1 MTKNNSGKYIHRP
14 LIMDG
19 NKSVTLIAE
28 PIEGSFALDKAPT
41 VFVFCR
47 EHFAK
52 SFVKDLEGFFFCHKS
67 DIHNI
72 AAFIQKTELVL
83 NQSHH
88 SEFCQ
93 TNVED
98 ILWIKPSLFWRSCE
112 MRRSLLTILLRVA
125 MLYDRSV
132 NNYEE
137 VLFSH
142 ELIVPTKRAI
152 KRFLYGFTEYRGP
165 SLATTQTVQVKG
177 WKAIFEAKDELE
189 IKRLLVSQGSG
200 GHFRADLSLRNLCF

>member
-1 MTKNNSGKYIHRP
+1 MNNSTKDIH
-14 LIMDG
+14 LSILNG
-19 NKSVTLIAE
+19 NKPVSLIAE
-28 PIEGSFALDKAPT
+28 PIQGSFALDKVPA
-41 VFVFCR
+41 VFVLCR
-47 EHFAK
+47 ERFAK
-52 SFVKDLEGFFFCHKS
+52 SFVEELEGFYFCHKS

-72 AAFIQKTELVL
+72 AAFIQKTELIL

-88 SEFCQ
+88 SAFCY
-93 TNVED
+93 TNAEGV
-98 ILWIKPSLFWRSCE
+98 LWIKPSLFWRTCE
-112 MRRSLLTILLRVA
+112 MRRSLLTILLRAA

-137 VLFSH
+137 ALFSH

-165 SLATTQTVQVKG
+165 SLGTAEAVQVKG